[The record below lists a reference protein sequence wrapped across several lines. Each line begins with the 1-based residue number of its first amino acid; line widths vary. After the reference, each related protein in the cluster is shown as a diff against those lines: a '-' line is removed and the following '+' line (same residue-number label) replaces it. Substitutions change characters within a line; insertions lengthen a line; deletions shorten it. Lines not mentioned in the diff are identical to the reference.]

1 MRSPTRP
8 HWILIWISPIL
19 FLVLAGCAGKDAILP
34 QDGPTML
41 EIYESHFGLPPS
53 SGSSTPD
60 DQSSVNRDRN
70 ITERTPDRPRSDW
83 IEAGDN
89 NLMGFTRTAHNEIRS
104 VFPILPNPIL
114 ILYVFPHL
122 TAQGYPVPGYATSF
136 PLYNRI
142 EYALPGEVEGW

>member
-8 HWILIWISPIL
+8 RWIPSWISPLL
-19 FLVLAGCAGKDAILP
+19 FLVLAGCSGKDAILP

-41 EIYESHFGLPPS
+41 EIYESHFGLPSS
-53 SGSSTPD
+53 SGLSTPD
-60 DQSSVNRDRN
+60 DQLPVNRGQN
-70 ITERTPDRPRSDW
+70 IPGNPPDRPRSDW
-83 IEAGDN
+83 IQAGEN
-89 NLMGFTRTAHNEIRS
+89 NFTGFTRTAHDEIRS
-104 VFPILPNPIL
+104 VFPVLPNPIL